1 MASNYEVGRFLGRG
15 SFASV
20 YIARDVRTRARC
32 AIKIVD
38 VEACG
43 RRRRREGE
51 EDRRRRG
58 EEDDHDDAGGGG
70 RGGGGGGGG
79 GSSSIDALLRRE
91 IDVHSSV
98 SRHPNVVALLES
110 FGYVN
115 EVTGGGMRAL
125 VLELCP
131 LGDLRDYIRR
141 TRDDRRSSRRRR
153 RRCGGGER
161 RRSGDCDDDDDGG
174 GRWRGRW
181 RWTAEDATTTL
192 LGSSSCY
199 PRRGRSWA
207 PARYGTSCAPPPDEP
222 PRRRSGMME
231 ERGRRRRRRRHRR
244 RRPGGGGPMG
254 EGGAIIPNSL
264 S

>member
-1 MASNYEVGRFLGRG
+1 MVSSRYHIIMASNYEVGRFLGRG

-20 YIARDVRTRARC
+20 YLARDVRTRARC

-43 RRRRREGE
+43 RRRRRE
-51 EDRRRRG
+51 G

-115 EVTGGGMRAL
+115 EVTGGG
-125 VLELCP
+125 
-131 LGDLRDYIRR
+131 
-141 TRDDRRSSRRRR
+141 
-153 RRCGGGER
+153 
-161 RRSGDCDDDDDGG
+161 
-174 GRWRGRW
+174 
-181 RWTAEDATTTL
+181 
-192 LGSSSCY
+192 
-199 PRRGRSWA
+199 
-207 PARYGTSCAPPPDEP
+207 
-222 PRRRSGMME
+222 
-231 ERGRRRRRRRHRR
+231 
-244 RRPGGGGPMG
+244 
-254 EGGAIIPNSL
+254 
-264 S
+264 